1 MGIPILKMLAPIP
14 KIEGHKNAVFVGP
27 HPDDIE
33 VGAGGTAAKLAA
45 SGARVTFVVTTDG
58 GAGAMTRSTDMA
70 ALIATRKREA
80 TASARLLGV
89 NDVVFLDFPDGGE
102 YSAWEL
108 AKKLAELFARIS
120 PDIVF
125 APDPRL
131 PSEIHPDH
139 IKCGEAVNTAVVM
152 SGFPLIMKRNQVPFD
167 ETIPLEPRKTL
178 CFYYTHRTNRI
189 VGLTKAQ
196 FALKLASIACH
207 ESQFPIGATD
217 ETRLLKAYLALRAR
231 RFGCRVFKRFA
242 EGFCVFAP
250 LHQHA
255 FPEIQQ
261 Y

>member
-1 MGIPILKMLAPIP
+1 MGVPILKMLAPIP

-33 VGAGGTAAKLAA
+33 VGAGGTAVKLAA
-45 SGARVTFVVTTDG
+45 SGAAVTFVVCTDG
-58 GAGAMTRSTDMA
+58 GAGAMTASTDMA
-70 ALIATRKREA
+70 ALIATRRSEA
-80 TASARLLGV
+80 IKSARLLGAK
-89 NDVVFLDFPDGGE
+89 DVLFLDFPDGGE
-102 YSAWEL
+102 YAAWDL
-108 AKKLAELFARIS
+108 AKRLAELFARIS

-125 APDPRL
+125 APDARL

-139 IKCGEAVNTAVVM
+139 VKCGEAVNAALVM
-152 SGFPLIMKRNQVPFD
+152 SGFPLVMKRNGIPFD
-167 ETIPLEPRKTL
+167 ETVPLEPRKTL
-178 CFYYTHRTNRI
+178 CLYYTHRTNRI

-196 FALKLASIACH
+196 FSLKLDAVACH
-207 ESQFPIGATD
+207 ESQFPAGARD
-217 ETRLLKAYLALRAR
+217 ETRLLKSYLALRGR
-231 RFGCRVFKRFA
+231 RFGVRVFQRFG